1 MEGYADGQLKIASPP
16 HTRTST
22 QTHMTVFV
30 LQSWS
35 GWLFRRKAKDCIP
48 PPHTNTHTNTHDYLP
63 PLNPG
68 LDGYSGG
75 QLGIALAPHTNI
87 HTTIHT
93 NTHDR
98 VLPPSLGLDG
108 YSGGQLGIATPHT
121 YTHAHTNTR
130 DHVLRLTTSCMQFSK
145 QTNTAW
151 ESQATLEVMISYSSQ
166 LVNKRCVAPFRN
178 PVRLDLTAAPSYH
191 PKQRFQKQ
199 SLFC

>member
-1 MEGYADGQLKIASPP
+1 MEGYADGQLKIAYPP

-63 PLNPG
+63 PLNP
-68 LDGYSGG
+68 
-75 QLGIALAPHTNI
+75 
-87 HTTIHT
+87 
-93 NTHDR
+93 
-98 VLPPSLGLDG
+98 GLDG